1 MKNRIPKERI
11 IYDNYSL
18 WEKYPDKDLKELAK
32 ECGWIDECEEITD
45 EMLWHW
51 RYEEDSIDWDA
62 VKEMLDDFFKNIPYI
77 GFFGE
82 VGRWNGVYKA
92 GKIGTDFWELF
103 NKAITDCNYIKI
115 YDENGHMYLTCSHH
129 DGTCH
134 FEIKE
139 ITEQGYDYLNNW
151 EYDWDD
157 NRTEEYVHNQICKRY
172 SRLPHYAQKVFGCP
186 MREYEESTREKRIG
200 KLNNQARSFY

>member
-82 VGRWNGVYKA
+82 VGRWNGVYKT
-92 GKIGTDFWELF
+92 GKIGTDFLG
-103 NKAITDCNYIKI
+103 I
-115 YDENGHMYLTCSHH
+115 
-129 DGTCH
+129 
-134 FEIKE
+134 
-139 ITEQGYDYLNNW
+139 
-151 EYDWDD
+151 
-157 NRTEEYVHNQICKRY
+157 V
-172 SRLPHYAQKVFGCP
+172 
-186 MREYEESTREKRIG
+186 
-200 KLNNQARSFY
+200 